1 MAIAEPLSALAR
13 DLADIFGARLEALVT
28 YGSANA
34 TTADPIRT
42 LALVTSLTLDD
53 LVACAGHV
61 SQWHRQRLATPLVLP
76 SREFGRALDA
86 FPFEFGAIIDDH
98 TVVAGS
104 DPFATLRVDAGDLR
118 RACEVQARSHLLHLR
133 EAFIETAN
141 RAADIAALI
150 ERSAGPLAA
159 LPKNLALLGG
169 EPPAGVL
176 SRVAQITPKSLAADE
191 AQRLLPEYVR
201 ALEQLVASIDRWGA
215 P

>member
-34 TTADPIRT
+34 TAADPIRT

-141 RAADIAALI
+141 RAADVAALI

-159 LPKNLALLGG
+159 LLKNLARLGG

-176 SRVAQITPKSLAADE
+176 TRVAQITPKSLAADE
-191 AQRLLPEYVR
+191 APRLLPEYVR